1 MSWMK
6 RQRLVG
12 YVFIAPNLIGMTV
25 FMLVPALF
33 SFYLMFTDW
42 IFASGQP
49 PRFIG
54 LDNFRMMVRDDL
66 FAVSVKNTLL
76 VLIPVPISIM
86 LGFLIAVMLNNR
98 TYFQK
103 TLRAFFF
110 APYFTSGIAIAF
122 VWMVLFQPTN
132 GPVNAFLRSIGIS
145 EPPLWFASPDTA
157 MYAVL
162 IMMTAGGIGYNMI
175 IYLAALQELSSEQLE
190 AARMDGATFGQLL
203 RLIIFPL
210 VSPTTFFLMITGF
223 IGSIKSF
230 GMIYAI
236 TQGGPGNSTTVFSI
250 FAYKKAFNFY
260 EMGYASAVSWT
271 MFLIIL
277 CITLIQWV
285 GQKKWVHY

>member
-1 MSWMK
+1 MK
-6 RQRLVG
+6 RQRLIG
-12 YVFIAPNLIGMTV
+12 YVFIGPNLIGMTV
-25 FMLVPALF
+25 FMLIPALF

-42 IFASGQP
+42 VFASGQP

-132 GPVNAFLRSIGIS
+132 GPINAFLRSVGIS

-162 IMMTAGGIGYNMI
+162 VMMTAGGIGYNMI

-190 AARMDGATFGQLL
+190 AARIDGATFGQLL
-203 RLIIFPL
+203 RQIIFPL
-210 VSPTTFFLMITGF
+210 VSPTTLFLTITGF
-223 IGSIKSF
+223 IGSIKGF

-236 TQGGPGNSTTVFSI
+236 TQGGPANSTTVFSI
-250 FAYKKAFNFY
+250 FAYKKAFSFY
-260 EMGYASAVSWT
+260 EMGYASALSWT

-277 CITLIQWV
+277 FITLIQWA

>member
-1 MSWMK
+1 
-6 RQRLVG
+6 
-12 YVFIAPNLIGMTV
+12 MTV

-42 IFASGQP
+42 VFASGQP

-66 FAVSVKNTLL
+66 FVVSVKNTLL

-132 GPVNAFLRSIGIS
+132 GPINAFLRSIGIS

-190 AARMDGATFGQLL
+190 AAKMDGATFGQLL

>member
-1 MSWMK
+1 MQ
-6 RQRLVG
+6 RQRLLG
-12 YVFIAPNLIGMTV
+12 YVFIAPNLIGMTI
-25 FMLVPALF
+25 FMLIPALF

-42 IFASGQP
+42 VFANGQP
-49 PRFIG
+49 PQFIG
-54 LDNFRMMVRDDL
+54 FGNFKRMIEDDL
-66 FAVSVKNTLL
+66 FAVSVRNTLL
-76 VLIPVPISIM
+76 ILIPVPISIM

-98 TYFQK
+98 VYFQK

-122 VWMVLFQPTN
+122 VWMVLFQPSS
-132 GPVNAFLRSIGIS
+132 GPINAFLGSIGIAD
-145 EPPLWFASPDTA
+145 PPKWFASPDTA

-175 IYLAALQELSSEQLE
+175 IYLAALQEISSEQLE
-190 AARMDGATFGQLL
+190 AAKIDGATFGQLL
-203 RLIIFPL
+203 RLIILPL

-223 IGSIKSF
+223 IGSIKGF

-236 TQGGPGNSTTVFSI
+236 TQGGPANSTTVFSI

-271 MFLIIL
+271 MFLLIL
-277 CITLIQWV
+277 GITLIQWA

>member
-6 RQRLVG
+6 RQRLIG
-12 YVFIAPNLIGMTV
+12 YVFIAPNLIGMTI

-42 IFASGQP
+42 VFASGQA
-49 PRFIG
+49 PRFVG

-76 VLIPVPISIM
+76 VLIPVPISIV

-98 TYFQK
+98 TYLQK

-132 GPVNAFLRSIGIS
+132 GPINAFLRSVGVS

-190 AARMDGATFGQLL
+190 AAKIDGATFGQLL

-223 IGSIKSF
+223 IGSIKGF

-277 CITLIQWV
+277 CITLVQWV

>member
-1 MSWMK
+1 MK

-42 IFASGQP
+42 VFASGQP

-66 FAVSVKNTLL
+66 FVVSVKNTLL

-132 GPVNAFLRSIGIS
+132 GPINAFLRSIGIS

-190 AARMDGATFGQLL
+190 AAKMDGATFGQLL

>member
-1 MSWMK
+1 VNWMK
-6 RQRLVG
+6 RQRLIG
-12 YVFIAPNLIGMTV
+12 YVFIGPNLIGMTV
-25 FMLVPALF
+25 FMLIPALF

-42 IFASGQP
+42 VFASGQP

-132 GPVNAFLRSIGIS
+132 GPINAFLRSVGIS

-162 IMMTAGGIGYNMI
+162 VMMTAGGIGYNMI

-190 AARMDGATFGQLL
+190 AARIDGATFGQLL
-203 RLIIFPL
+203 RQIIFPL
-210 VSPTTFFLMITGF
+210 VSPTTLFLTITGF
-223 IGSIKSF
+223 IGSIKGF

-236 TQGGPGNSTTVFSI
+236 TQGGPANSTTVFSI
-250 FAYKKAFNFY
+250 FAYKKAFSFY

-277 CITLIQWV
+277 FITLIQWA

>member
-1 MSWMK
+1 MK

-175 IYLAALQELSSEQLE
+175 IYLAALQGLSSEQLE

>member
-6 RQRLVG
+6 RQRLIG
-12 YVFIAPNLIGMTV
+12 YIFIAPNLIGMTV

-42 IFASGQP
+42 VFASGQL

-54 LDNFRMMVRDDL
+54 LDNFKMMVRDDL
-66 FAVSVKNTLL
+66 FAVSVRNTLL
-76 VLIPVPISIM
+76 LLIPVPISIIF
-86 LGFLIAVMLNNR
+86 GFLIAVILNNR

-122 VWMVLFQPTN
+122 VWMVLFQPSN
-132 GPVNAFLRSIGIS
+132 GPINAFLRSVGVS

-162 IMMTAGGIGYNMI
+162 VMMIAGGIGYNMI
-175 IYLAALQELSSEQLE
+175 IYLAALQELSTEQLE
-190 AARMDGATFGQLL
+190 AAKIDGATFGQLL

-223 IGSIKSF
+223 IGSIKGF

-236 TQGGPGNSTTVFSI
+236 TQGGPANSTTVFSI

-277 CITLIQWV
+277 GITLIQWV

>member
-1 MSWMK
+1 MNWMK
-6 RQRLVG
+6 RQRLLG
-12 YVFIAPNLIGMTV
+12 YVFIAPNLIGMMI
-25 FMLVPALF
+25 FMLIPALF

-42 IFASGQP
+42 VFASGESP
-49 PRFIG
+49 HFIG
-54 LDNFRMMVRDDL
+54 LDNFKMMVRDDL

-98 TYFQK
+98 VYLQK

-122 VWMVLFQPTN
+122 VWMVLFQPAN
-132 GPVNAFLRSIGIS
+132 GPINAFLRSVGIA
-145 EPPLWFASPDTA
+145 EPPKWFASPDTA

-162 IMMTAGGIGYNMI
+162 VMMIAGGIGYNMI
-175 IYLAALQELSSEQLE
+175 IYLAALQEISSEQLE
-190 AARMDGATFGQLL
+190 AAKMDGATFGQLL
-203 RLIIFPL
+203 RLIILPL
-210 VSPTTFFLMITGF
+210 VSPTTFFLMITGC
-223 IGSIKSF
+223 IGSIKGF

-236 TQGGPGNSTTVFSI
+236 TQGGPANSTTVFSI

-260 EMGYASAVSWT
+260 EMGYASAVSWS
-271 MFLIIL
+271 MFLLIL
-277 CITLIQWV
+277 FITLIQWA

>member
-42 IFASGQP
+42 VFASGQP

-66 FAVSVKNTLL
+66 FVVSVKNTLL

-98 TYFQK
+98 TYLQK

-132 GPVNAFLRSIGIS
+132 GPINAFLRSVGIS

-190 AARMDGATFGQLL
+190 AAKMDGATFGQLL

-277 CITLIQWV
+277 SITLIQWV

>member
-1 MSWMK
+1 MK

>member
-1 MSWMK
+1 MK
-6 RQRLVG
+6 RQRLIG

-25 FMLVPALF
+25 FMLIPALF

-42 IFASGQP
+42 VFASGQP

-86 LGFLIAVMLNNR
+86 LGFVIAVMLNNR

-132 GPVNAFLRSIGIS
+132 GPINAFLRSVGIS
-145 EPPLWFASPDTA
+145 DPPLWFASPDTA

-162 IMMTAGGIGYNMI
+162 VMMTAGGIGYNMI

-190 AARMDGATFGQLL
+190 AARIDGATFGQLL
-203 RLIIFPL
+203 RQIIFPL
-210 VSPTTFFLMITGF
+210 VSPTTLFLTITGF
-223 IGSIKSF
+223 IGSIKGF

-236 TQGGPGNSTTVFSI
+236 TQGGPANSTTVFSI
-250 FAYKKAFNFY
+250 FAYKKAFSFY

-277 CITLIQWV
+277 FITLIQWA

>member
-1 MSWMK
+1 MK

-42 IFASGQP
+42 VFASGQP

-66 FAVSVKNTLL
+66 FVVSVKNTLL

-98 TYFQK
+98 TYLQK

-132 GPVNAFLRSIGIS
+132 GPINAFLRSVGIS

-190 AARMDGATFGQLL
+190 AAKMDGATFGQLL

-277 CITLIQWV
+277 SITLIQWV

>member
-6 RQRLVG
+6 RQRLLG
-12 YVFIAPNLIGMTV
+12 YVFIAPNLIGMII
-25 FMLVPALF
+25 FMLIPALF

-42 IFASGQP
+42 VFASGQS

-54 LDNFRMMVRDDL
+54 LDNFKMMVQDDL

-76 VLIPVPISIM
+76 VLIPVPISIL

-98 TYFQK
+98 VYFQK

-122 VWMVLFQPTN
+122 VWMVLFQPSN
-132 GPVNAFLRSIGIS
+132 GPINAFLRSIGIS
-145 EPPLWFASPDTA
+145 EPPQWFASPDTA

-162 IMMTAGGIGYNMI
+162 IMLIAGGIGYNMI
-175 IYLAALQELSSEQLE
+175 IYLAALQEISTEQLE
-190 AARMDGATFGQLL
+190 AAKMDGARFWQLL
-203 RLIIFPL
+203 RMIILPL
-210 VSPTTFFLMITGF
+210 VSPTTFFLTITGF
-223 IGSIKSF
+223 IGSIKGF

-236 TQGGPGNSTTVFSI
+236 TQGGPANSTTVFSI

-271 MFLIIL
+271 MFLLIL
-277 CITLIQWV
+277 CITLVQWV
-285 GQKKWVHY
+285 GQKRWVHY

>member
-1 MSWMK
+1 VSWMK
-6 RQRLVG
+6 RQRLIG
-12 YVFIAPNLIGMTV
+12 YVFIVPNLIGMTV

-42 IFASGQP
+42 VFASGQP

-86 LGFLIAVMLNNR
+86 FGFLIAVILNNR

-122 VWMVLFQPTN
+122 VWMVLFQPSN
-132 GPVNAFLRSIGIS
+132 GPINAFLRSIGIS

-162 IMMTAGGIGYNMI
+162 VMMTAGGIGYNMI
-175 IYLAALQELSSEQLE
+175 IYLAALQELSTEQME
-190 AARMDGATFGQLL
+190 AAKIDGATFGQLL

-210 VSPTTFFLMITGF
+210 VSPTTFFLMVTGF
-223 IGSIKSF
+223 IGSIKGF

-236 TQGGPGNSTTVFSI
+236 TQGGPANSTTVFSI

-260 EMGYASAVSWT
+260 EMGYASAVSWI

-277 CITLIQWV
+277 CITLIQWA

>member
-1 MSWMK
+1 MNWMK
-6 RQRLVG
+6 RQRLIG
-12 YVFIAPNLIGMTV
+12 YVFIGPNLIGMTV
-25 FMLVPALF
+25 FMLIPALF

-42 IFASGQP
+42 VFASGQP

-132 GPVNAFLRSIGIS
+132 GPINAFLRSVGIS

-162 IMMTAGGIGYNMI
+162 VMMTAGGIGYNMI

-190 AARMDGATFGQLL
+190 AARIDGATFGQLL
-203 RLIIFPL
+203 RQIIFPL
-210 VSPTTFFLMITGF
+210 VSPTTLFLTITGF
-223 IGSIKSF
+223 IGSIKGF

-236 TQGGPGNSTTVFSI
+236 TQGGPANSTTVFSI
-250 FAYKKAFNFY
+250 FAYKKAFSFY

-277 CITLIQWV
+277 FITLIQWA

>member
-1 MSWMK
+1 MK
-6 RQRLVG
+6 RQRLIG
-12 YVFIAPNLIGMTV
+12 YVFIGPNLIGMTV
-25 FMLVPALF
+25 FMLIPALF

-42 IFASGQP
+42 VFASGQP

-132 GPVNAFLRSIGIS
+132 GPINAFLRSVGIS

-162 IMMTAGGIGYNMI
+162 VMMTAGGIGYNMI

-190 AARMDGATFGQLL
+190 AARIDGATFGQLL
-203 RLIIFPL
+203 RQIIFPL
-210 VSPTTFFLMITGF
+210 VSPTTLFLTITGF
-223 IGSIKSF
+223 IGSIKGF

-236 TQGGPGNSTTVFSI
+236 TQGGPANSTTVFSI
-250 FAYKKAFNFY
+250 FAYKKAFSFY

-277 CITLIQWV
+277 FITLIQWA

>member
-1 MSWMK
+1 MNWMK
-6 RQRLVG
+6 RQRLIG
-12 YVFIAPNLIGMTV
+12 YVFIAPNLIGMTI
-25 FMLVPALF
+25 FMLIPALF

-42 IFASGQP
+42 VFASGQSP
-49 PRFIG
+49 HFVG
-54 LDNFRMMVRDDL
+54 LDNFRMMARDDL

-76 VLIPVPISIM
+76 VLIPVPISIV

-132 GPVNAFLRSIGIS
+132 GPINAFLRSVGVS

-175 IYLAALQELSSEQLE
+175 IYLAALQEMSSEQLE

-223 IGSIKSF
+223 IGSIKGF

-236 TQGGPGNSTTVFSI
+236 TQGGPANSTTVFSI

-277 CITLIQWV
+277 VISLIQWG

>member
-1 MSWMK
+1 
-6 RQRLVG
+6 
-12 YVFIAPNLIGMTV
+12 MTV

-42 IFASGQP
+42 IFASGQS

-54 LDNFRMMVRDDL
+54 LDNFRMMVEDDL

-86 LGFLIAVMLNNR
+86 LGFIIAVMLNNR

-110 APYFTSGIAIAF
+110 APYFTSGIAVAF

-132 GPVNAFLRSIGIS
+132 GPINAFLRSVGVS
-145 EPPLWFASPDTA
+145 DPPLWFASPDTA

-162 IMMTAGGIGYNMI
+162 VMMTAGGIGYNMI

-190 AARMDGATFGQLL
+190 AAKIDGATFGQLL

-210 VSPTTFFLMITGF
+210 VSPTTLFLTITGF
-223 IGSIKSF
+223 IGSIKGF

-236 TQGGPGNSTTVFSI
+236 TQGGPANSTTVFSI

>member
-175 IYLAALQELSSEQLE
+175 IYLAALQGLSSEQLE

>member
-42 IFASGQP
+42 VFASGQP

-66 FAVSVKNTLL
+66 FVVSVKNTLL

-132 GPVNAFLRSIGIS
+132 GPINAFLRSIGIS

-190 AARMDGATFGQLL
+190 AAKMDGATFGQLL